1 MMKSGKKRLNKKKAF
16 RKKQMFFIIVT
27 AYITIFM
34 ITIGITLSWFG
45 GSTWQDK
52 ALYMGGPVYMDF
64 VNNNGQKTSGTG
76 ALVMDLPE
84 NWTELYPGMNLN
96 IEASAL
102 LIGTQWEHIDGE
114 NQTIVKST
122 QSILRTRILVESRDP
137 EGNVTELSKTI
148 AQPILSALQEYSE
161 GEVLTGN
168 TGKWL
173 LDESDGKGYFYYVA
187 SDFDGT
193 DLGKALMEV
202 SGKESEDAVVHFL
215 ENATVTLPWALEND
229 CSGYTLKITIVFQA
243 LQAFI
248 PYLDSDVGVTQYH
261 DGTRLV
267 QESDRGT
274 ARPLLVNTA
283 KPIFESAFSELY
295 DDGDGYQDEL

>member
-64 VNNNGQKTSGTG
+64 VNNAGNKTSGAG

-84 NWTELYPGMNLN
+84 NWTELYPGMNVN

-114 NQTIVKST
+114 NQTVVKST
-122 QSILRTRILVESRDP
+122 QSILRTRIMVESKDP
-137 EGNVTELSKTI
+137 NGNVTELSKSI
-148 AQPILSALQEYSE
+148 SQPILNALQEYND
-161 GEVLTGN
+161 GTVLTGN
-168 TGKWL
+168 TGKWM
-173 LDESDGKGYFYYVA
+173 LDTSDDDGYFYYIA
-187 SDFDGT
+187 SDFEGT
-193 DLGKALMEV
+193 DVNTALMEV

-215 ENATVTLPWALEND
+215 EDATVTLPWVLENN
-229 CSGYTLKITIVFQA
+229 CAGYTLKITVVFQA

-248 PYLDSDVGVTQYH
+248 PYLSSDVGVTMH
-261 DGTRLV
+261 HSGNRLV
-267 QESDRGT
+267 QESDRGM
-274 ARPLLVNTA
+274 ARPLYVSTA
-283 KPIFESAFSELY
+283 KPVFKSAFSELY
-295 DDGDGYQDEL
+295 DDGNGYEDEL